1 MKAEVVKPKWSLIWS
16 LVALN
21 TAIIISWI
29 AYHNYQPV
37 LLERFG
43 FTELEPLLGYSKLL
57 VMATV
62 PPLAGYFADRLR
74 SKGSKKLPLLT
85 AGVGVTALI
94 FMTVAATISPQA
106 LLPLQGVLPVMIV
119 LWLISMNLFY
129 APALAT
135 LEEFVPAGQFAAVMG
150 VYVLTSDMAFALE
163 PAIILLVD
171 FLGASLTFITGG
183 VLIGVSGFMFQ
194 KFYSKNEETNAE
206 HFDVSN
212 KSSSFHMVLLAGA
225 GLGFITAYL
234 INVFPVILENKVDP
248 TTIKFPIELS
258 ISIVLALTAIC
269 AFFISKKIGQFD
281 KSRLFLISFFGS
293 LLALFSFYLLP
304 GNSSILGIL
313 LLIPCLAIL
322 SVTGFP
328 LAISNAS
335 AKDKMFSA
343 GLFIA
348 AMEIPDSLLEIIMG
362 Q

>member
-1 MKAEVVKPKWSLIWS
+1 MKTTIIKPKWPLIWS
-16 LVALN
+16 LVSLN

-43 FTELEPLLGYSKLL
+43 FMELEPLLGYSKLL

-62 PPLAGYFADRLR
+62 PPLAGYLADRLR
-74 SKGSKKLPLLT
+74 SRGSKKLPLLT
-85 AGVGVTALI
+85 AGVGITALI

-106 LLPLQGVLPVMIV
+106 LLPMQNVLPVMIV

-135 LEEFVPAGQFAAVMG
+135 LEEFVPAGQFTAVMG
-150 VYVLTSDMAFALE
+150 VYILTSDMAFALE

-171 FLGASLTFITGG
+171 FLGAPLTFITGG

-194 KFYSKNEETNAE
+194 KFYSKTDEMDSE
-206 HFDVSN
+206 HFEVKDT
-212 KSSSFHMVLLAGA
+212 KSSFHMVLLAGA
-225 GLGFITAYL
+225 ALGFIMAYL
-234 INVFPVILENKVDP
+234 INVYPVILESKMVGSSFD
-248 TTIKFPIELS
+248 FHIELS

-269 AFFISKKIGQFD
+269 AFFIAKRIGQYE
-281 KSRLFLISFFGS
+281 KPKLLLISFFGS
-293 LLALFSFYLLP
+293 LMALFSFYLLP
-304 GNSSILGIL
+304 GVFSFLGISI
-313 LLIPCLAIL
+313 LIPCLAAL

-335 AKDKMFSA
+335 TKDKMFAA

-348 AMEIPDSLLEIIMG
+348 AMEIPDSALEIIMG
-362 Q
+362 